1 MHRWESDIVWRA
13 NPRID
18 ISPNNILQDVESD
31 SIPAQ
36 IEQDEIEKP
45 IARKILN
52 ARTIYNSRPMPLSRG
67 FPILCDFGEARIGN
81 QKHRGDIM
89 PDVYRAPE
97 VILQIDWDKKI
108 DIWAIGTMVSPYS
121 SEIVSRL
128 LYVLPRMITP
138 AFDQAQPLP

>member
-1 MHRWESDIVWRA
+1 
-13 NPRID
+13 
-18 ISPNNILQDVESD
+18 
-31 SIPAQ
+31 
-36 IEQDEIEKP
+36 
-45 IARKILN
+45 
-52 ARTIYNSRPMPLSRG
+52 
-67 FPILCDFGEARIGN
+67 
-81 QKHRGDIM
+81 M